1 MFKLMVSGVC
11 GVQHQQ
17 LVQQLAEGELLLVSE
32 LAQIQLHP
40 KMEGS
45 VKGD

>member
-1 MFKLMVSGVC
+1 MVFGAC

-17 LVQQLAEGELLLVSE
+17 LVQQRVEEELLLVSE
-32 LAQIQLHP
+32 LAQIQLLL
-40 KMEGS
+40 KKEGS